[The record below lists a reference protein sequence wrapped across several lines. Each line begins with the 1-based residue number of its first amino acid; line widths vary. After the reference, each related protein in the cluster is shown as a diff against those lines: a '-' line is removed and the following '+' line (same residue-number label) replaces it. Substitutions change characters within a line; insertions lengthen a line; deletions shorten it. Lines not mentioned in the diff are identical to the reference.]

1 VTIEH
6 AILVADELRFAD
18 TDAGTFE
25 GYAARFGPADAF
37 GDVWQRGA
45 FAETLTEHRAGG
57 TKPLML
63 WSHDPAEPIGVW
75 DDVREDQTG
84 LLVKGRLILEVRRAR
99 EARSLM
105 QAGAATGLSVGFRTR
120 RADARQGGGRTVRAV
135 DLIEISLV
143 ARPAQPLARVTGMR
157 AAHAAPEAAGLAA
170 EFRRAAALFK
180 RTTQ

>member
-1 VTIEH
+1 MTIER
-6 AILVADELRFAD
+6 AILVADELRLAD
-18 TDAGTFE
+18 TEGGTFE
-25 GYAARFGPADAF
+25 GYAARFGPPDAF

-63 WSHDPAEPIGVW
+63 WSHDPAEPIGLW
-75 DDVREDQTG
+75 EDVREDDTG
-84 LLVKGRLILEVRRAR
+84 LRVKGRLILDVQRAR

-105 QAGAATGLSVGFRTR
+105 QAGAATGLSVGFKTR
-120 RADARQGGGRTVRAV
+120 RAEARQGGGRTVRAV

-157 AAHAAPEAAGLAA
+157 AADAAPEVAGLAA
-170 EFRRAAALFK
+170 DFRRAAALFK
-180 RTTQ
+180 RTTR